1 MTMLKM
7 IAITADLIK
16 DGKTDREI
24 MKHLADLKGSRSAQ
38 ISKIM
43 RMIVA

>member
-16 DGKTDREI
+16 DGKTNDEI
-24 MKHLADLKGSRSAQ
+24 LQSLANLKGSRCSQ

-43 RMIVA
+43 RLIAA

>member
-7 IAITADLIK
+7 IAVTADLIK

-24 MKHLADLKGSRSAQ
+24 QKHLADLKGARVSQ
-38 ISKIM
+38 INKIM
-43 RMIVA
+43 RLIAA